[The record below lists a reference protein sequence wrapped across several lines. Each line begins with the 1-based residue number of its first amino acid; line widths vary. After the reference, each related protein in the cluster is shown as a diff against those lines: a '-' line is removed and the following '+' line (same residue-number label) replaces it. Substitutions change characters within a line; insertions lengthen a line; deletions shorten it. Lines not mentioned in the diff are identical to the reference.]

1 MIIIGDV
8 HGCYDTL
15 MALVAKLPK
24 DDICLVGDLVDRG
37 PKSRQVVQ
45 WAIDNKIPCVKG
57 NHEDMMVAACKSDEI
72 EPYEVWMMNGGI
84 QTVESYIGFE
94 ADLKKHADWMES
106 LPLFLHF
113 PDIKNSEGRELVVSH
128 SNVGTVWTKS
138 DQWKK
143 DNKHTMNDTIM
154 WGRNSFQDVPEIY
167 NVIGHTPQEFG
178 TPRIKSFYANV
189 DTGACFKRKNY
200 GVLTAL
206 QFPSIQIFQQENID
220 E

>member
-57 NHEDMMVAACKSDEI
+57 NHEDMMVAAVKNNDPESN
-72 EPYEVWMMNGGI
+72 EVWMMNGGM
-84 QTVESYIGFE
+84 QTMDSYIGFE
-94 ADLKKHADWMES
+94 DDLEKHADWMDF
-106 LPLFLHF
+106 LPLSWHF
-113 PDIKNSEGRELVVSH
+113 SHIKNDDGRELVVSH
-128 SNVGTVWTKS
+128 SNIGTVWGKS
-138 DQWKK
+138 DEWKK
-143 DNKHTMNDTIM
+143 NNRHTMRDIIM
-154 WGRNSFQDVPEIY
+154 WGRNSFQDCPDIY
-167 NVIGHTPQEFG
+167 NVVGHTPQEFK
-178 TPRIKSFYANV
+178 PRVKSFYANV
-189 DTGACFKRKNY
+189 DTGACFKRFNY
-200 GVLTAL
+200 GYLSAL
-206 QFPSIQIFQQENID
+206 QYPSMQIFQQENID